1 MEKNHVSSEL
11 RKAVIPLE
19 GVHCASCVARVE
31 AAITAVAGVRRVSV
45 HLPSKTAFVSYDPAL
60 TGARELRGAIDSAG
74 YKALA
79 FSDSASAAGAEGVSF
94 EELEREQRYY
104 LSRLLWSAAAAF
116 VILLDMFLDLSPYT
130 LFLAAAFSWT
140 FCGWHFHAGLLRSLR
155 ARTADMNTLVSL
167 STTVAWSYS
176 AALLFAPALFGPGA
190 HAHPQWHEVA
200 VLVFF
205 INLGRWLEARSRTG
219 AGRAVSSLL
228 QMAPKFARVVR
239 GGEEKTVPAAAV
251 VPGDLVLLRPGEQ
264 VPADGSV
271 LRGSSAVDESL
282 LTGESVPAEKG
293 PGDRL
298 YAGTMNTSGSLE
310 FEAEG
315 VGEDM
320 VLMKIAASVRESQ
333 AAKGSVQKLVDSIS
347 AWFVPAVFLA
357 AVLAA
362 GLWLHFAGFGRAAM
376 VFAAVLAVAC
386 PCAMGLAVP
395 MAVAVGFA
403 RAARAGVLI
412 NNSDILERVSRV
424 DTVILDKTGTL
435 TEGRLSVAEVRPRGV
450 GEKEFAALLLA
461 AEAGSEHPFAAALR
475 AHAPWKGVKPP
486 AHSAFKAAAGK
497 GVECSVGGG
506 KVLAGSFKWLEELG
520 LEVPAADR
528 DAVADSAVSVLG
540 LARGGEYLG
549 FAALADTLRPGAAA
563 LAEELRA
570 MGIEPVIASGDRD
583 QAVAA
588 AAAPLRIKSIYS
600 GIFPEEKKAIVAR
613 YKALGRKVAMVG
625 DGFNDAAALSEADIG
640 IAMRSG
646 TDIAIQAGDMT
657 LMKNDLAGVVD
668 AIKISRAIKRVINQ
682 NLGWAFGYNMLL
694 IPLAAGAL
702 YPLTGLLLTPWMAG
716 AAMALSSV
724 SVVMNSLRLRSMKI

>member
-1 MEKNHVSSEL
+1 MPKDIK
-11 RKAVIPLE
+11 KAVIPLE

-31 AAITAVAGVRRVSV
+31 EAVGAVKGVGRVSV
-45 HLPSKTAFVSYDPAL
+45 HLPSKTAFVTYDPGL
-60 TGARELRGAIDSAG
+60 TGSRALRAAIDAAG

-79 FSDSASAAGAEGVSF
+79 FSESSAAAEGVSF
-94 EELEREQRYY
+94 EELEREQAYY
-104 LSRLLWSAAAAF
+104 LSRLLLSALAAF
-116 VILLDMFLDLSPYT
+116 VILLDLFLDMSPYT
-130 LFLAAAFSWT
+130 LFLAATFSWA
-140 FCGWHFHAGLLRSLR
+140 FCGWHFHAGLWRSLR
-155 ARTADMNTLVSL
+155 ARAADMNTLVSL
-167 STTVAWSYS
+167 STTTAWLYS
-176 AALLFAPALFGPGA
+176 VTILIDPHAFGAGA
-190 HAHPQWHEVA
+190 HPHPQWHEVA
-200 VLVFF
+200 MLIFF
-205 INLGRWLEARSRTG
+205 INLGRWLEARSKTG

-228 QMAPKFARVVR
+228 QMAPKFARVMR
-239 GGEEKTVPAAAV
+239 GGREETVSADSV

-264 VPADGSV
+264 VPADGTV
-271 LRGSSAVDESL
+271 LKGSSAVDESL
-282 LTGESVPAEKG
+282 LTGESVPSEKKA
-293 PGDRL
+293 GDKV

-310 FEAEG
+310 LEAVG

-333 AAKGSVQKLVDSIS
+333 AAKGSVQKLVDRIS
-347 AWFVPAVFLA
+347 AWFVPAVFLV
-357 AVLAA
+357 AVISA
-362 GLWLHFAGFGRAAM
+362 GLWAHFAGFGRAVM

-412 NNSDILERVSRV
+412 NNSDILERISRV

-435 TEGRLSVAEVRPRGV
+435 TEGRLSVADIRPSGLK
-450 GEKEFAALLLA
+450 EKEFAAVLLA

-475 AHAPWKGVKPP
+475 SHPPWKDIKPP
-486 AHSAFKAAAGK
+486 AVSDFQAVAGK
-497 GVECSVGGG
+497 GVECLVGGE
-506 KVLAGSFKWLEELG
+506 KVVAGSFKWLEELG
-520 LEVPAADR
+520 VTVPAADVE
-528 DAVADSAVSVLG
+528 AIAEAPVSAMA
-540 LARGGEYLG
+540 LARGGKYLG
-549 FAALADTLRPGAAA
+549 YATLADTLRPGAAA
-563 LAEELRA
+563 LADQLRS
-570 MGIEPVIASGDRD
+570 MGVEPVVASGDRD

-588 AAAPLRIKSIYS
+588 AAGALGIKSIYS

-668 AIKISRAIKRVINQ
+668 AIRISKAIKRVINQ
-682 NLGWAFGYNMLL
+682 NLGWAFGYNMML

-702 YPLTGLLLTPWMAG
+702 YPFTGILVTPWMAG

-724 SVVMNSLRLRSMKI
+724 SVVMNSLRLRGMKI

>member
-1 MEKNHVSSEL
+1 MPPNLK
-11 RKAVIPLE
+11 KAVIPLE
-19 GVHCASCVARVE
+19 GVHCASCVTRVE
-31 AAITAVAGVRRVSV
+31 EAVGAVKGVGRVSV
-45 HLPSKTAFVSYDPAL
+45 HLPSKTAFVTYDPAL
-60 TGARELRGAIDSAG
+60 TGARGLRAAIDAAG

-79 FSDSASAAGAEGVSF
+79 FSESSAAAEGVSF
-94 EELEREQRYY
+94 EELEREQTYY
-104 LSRLLWSAAAAF
+104 LSRLLFSALAAF
-116 VILLDMFLDLSPYT
+116 VILLDLFLEMSPYT
-130 LFLAAAFSWT
+130 LFLAATFSWA
-140 FCGWHFHAGLLRSLR
+140 FCGWHFHVGLRRSLSAR
-155 ARTADMNTLVSL
+155 AADMNTLVSL
-167 STTVAWSYS
+167 STTTAWLYS
-176 AALLFAPALFGPGA
+176 VTLLVDPYAFGTGVPP
-190 HAHPQWHEVA
+190 HPQWHEVA
-200 VLVFF
+200 MLIFF
-205 INLGRWLEARSRTG
+205 INLGRWLEARSKTG

-228 QMAPKFARVVR
+228 QMAPKFARVMR
-239 GGEEKTVPAAAV
+239 GGKEETVAADTV

-271 LRGSSAVDESL
+271 IRGSSAVDESL
-282 LTGESVPAEKG
+282 LTGESVPADKK
-293 PGDRL
+293 PGDKV

-310 FEAEG
+310 LEVVG

-320 VLMKIAASVRESQ
+320 ALMKIAASVRESQ
-333 AAKGSVQKLVDSIS
+333 AAKGSVQKLVDRIS
-347 AWFVPAVFLA
+347 AWFVPIVFLV
-357 AVLAA
+357 AVVSA
-362 GLWLHFAGFGRAAM
+362 GLWAHFEGFGRAIM

-403 RAARAGVLI
+403 RSARSGVLI
-412 NNSDILERVSRV
+412 NNADILERISRV

-435 TEGRLSVAEVRPRGV
+435 TEGRLSVAEVRPHGV
-450 GEKEFAALLLA
+450 KEKEFAAVLLS
-461 AEAGSEHPFAAALR
+461 AEAGSEHPFSTALR
-475 AHAPWKGVKPP
+475 SHAPWKDVKPP
-486 AHSAFKAAAGK
+486 AASDFQAVAGK
-497 GVECSVGGG
+497 GVECVIDGD
-506 KVLAGSFKWLEELG
+506 KVVAGSFKWLEELG
-520 LEVPAADR
+520 VEVPAADV
-528 DAVADSAVSVLG
+528 DAIADAPVSAMA
-540 LARGGEYLG
+540 LARGGKYLG
-549 FAALADTLRPGAAA
+549 YATLADTLRPGAAA

-570 MGIEPVIASGDRD
+570 MGVEPVVASGDRD

-588 AAAPLRIKSIYS
+588 AAGALGIKSIYS

-668 AIKISRAIKRVINQ
+668 AIRISKAIKRVINQ
-682 NLGWAFGYNMLL
+682 NLGWAFGYNLML

-702 YPLTGLLLTPWMAG
+702 YPFTGILVTPWMAG